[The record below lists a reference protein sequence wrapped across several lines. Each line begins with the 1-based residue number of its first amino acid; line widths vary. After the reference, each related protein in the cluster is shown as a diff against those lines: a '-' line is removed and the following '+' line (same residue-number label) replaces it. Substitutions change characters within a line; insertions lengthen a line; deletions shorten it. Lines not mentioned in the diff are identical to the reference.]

1 MTINDLDAFFAK
13 CKQIIYEEMRNAL
26 SKLGEECVKR
36 VRERGAEESW
46 IDRTGNLRSSIGYA
60 VYESGRA
67 VIQSNFYVVKDGSL
81 GQSTGQQMIDELA
94 SLYANTMALVVVAAM
109 EYADEVEALSNKDV
123 LASTEL
129 WAKGVVEEYLELGMQ
144 RAAKRIDSL

>member
-129 WAKGVVEEYLELGMQ
+129 WAKGVVEEYLELGMR

>member
-1 MTINDLDAFFAK
+1 MTIDDLDAFFAQ
-13 CKQIIYEEMRNAL
+13 CKQILYEEMRNAL

>member
-1 MTINDLDAFFAK
+1 MTVDDLDAFFAQ
-13 CKQIIYEEMRNAL
+13 CKEILYEEMRNAL

-60 VYESGRA
+60 VYESGKA

>member
-1 MTINDLDAFFAK
+1 MTIDDLDAFFAQ

>member
-60 VYESGRA
+60 VYESGKA